1 MCCSHFLHADSIH
14 DAKVVVAVAA
24 LIPLSMEWSIPMD
37 VVCPFGEKVLQFCV
51 LRNTAKLNN
60 DTFLAMFWFYSLWPS
75 SHPSVV
81 LSSLTGCW
89 LAGWSG
95 APLAGVGAC
104 QLRLLLVIE
113 ATAEARSELNRTRS
127 VSLRHPTTKLPALFY
142 RLSLGEGKERWKNGS
157 DLISIQPA
165 SSRAKVQYNRIDF
178 ESNAIRSN

>member
-1 MCCSHFLHADSIH
+1 MPLFIICPRNFQHTFQEWFSLAWPVCCSHFLHADSIH

-60 DTFLAMFWFYSLWPS
+60 DTFLAMFWFYSLWPL

-113 ATAEARSELNRTRS
+113 TMVRQKPGASWTELGRSPYVIQQLNC
-127 VSLRHPTTKLPALFY
+127 RHFFIVFRWGRVKSDGKMVPT
-142 RLSLGEGKERWKNGS
+142 
-157 DLISIQPA
+157 
-165 SSRAKVQYNRIDF
+165 
-178 ESNAIRSN
+178 

>member
-1 MCCSHFLHADSIH
+1 MCSTLLHHGPSFHPPPLSLFIKGSHFMPLFIICPPNFQHTFQEWFSLAWPVCCSHFLHADSIH

-113 ATAEARSELNRTRS
+113 TM
-127 VSLRHPTTKLPALFY
+127 LRQKP
-142 RLSLGEGKERWKNGS
+142 G
-157 DLISIQPA
+157 A
-165 SSRAKVQYNRIDF
+165 S
-178 ESNAIRSN
+178 